1 MYILVLGLIVNF
13 TICRFLTLQQKLK
26 WHTKKMMRIKSS
38 WKQFST
44 SISQNFHQMTP
55 SFSRFVNLFW
65 TSHLELKRII
75 FGHSESP
82 LRINW
87 CINNVLECTKF
98 LSCCIYSSITIIL
111 GHYQGFIPL
120 YSASSSW
127 QKTSSLCNQG
137 KNLNLFQMLFN
148 MSKLI
153 PWTGLEWTCYLIT

>member
-1 MYILVLGLIVNF
+1 MQVLDAATKIKMTHEEDDEDKIILKAILD
-13 TICRFLTLQQKLK
+13 
-26 WHTKKMMRIKSS
+26 
-38 WKQFST
+38 
-44 SISQNFHQMTP
+44 
-55 SFSRFVNLFW
+55 VNLPKFSSDD
-65 TSHLELKRII
+65 TKLFQVCKFVFNLHTELKGTF
-75 FGHSESP
+75 FGRSESP

-137 KNLNLFQMLFN
+137 KNLNLFLLLFN
-148 MSKLI
+148 LSKLI
-153 PWTGLEWTCYLIT
+153 PWTGLERTWYPIA